1 MLPSGLSLG
10 TSRTVSALVKY
21 DFPLHLSTFFS
32 FPSSRQ
38 EKLLLLLL
46 FQHPAGGTESGGFV
60 LSASSLQNPP
70 CLGHPPGAA
79 PRLGRRCWE
88 GAGEGD
94 VSSPSSLCVL
104 SPSSASSWDL
114 QKFSSLHSLLG
125 HLGFGQLMA
134 LTRSLQ
140 QGQSCRSRRPRN
152 SCKDRKG
159 SPGPPQRGETGG
171 KGPLCLTYPS
181 PGSEQGSSFDFYEG
195 CRDQANKAC
204 GFSQRQRAEH
214 VPLPS
219 LPPFPPADSSPW
231 HAAVRSSTAS
241 RRE

>member
-1 MLPSGLSLG
+1 M
-10 TSRTVSALVKY
+10 
-21 DFPLHLSTFFS
+21 
-32 FPSSRQ
+32 
-38 EKLLLLLL
+38 
-46 FQHPAGGTESGGFV
+46 

-70 CLGHPPGAA
+70 CLGHPSGAA

-159 SPGPPQRGETGG
+159 SPGAPNGERQEAKAPSASLIPALAPSEEAHLTFMRAAETKQTKPAGLVSASGQSTCLFPLSLLSLPLTALPGTRLCAAPQPLGG
-171 KGPLCLTYPS
+171 NEPVDWG
-181 PGSEQGSSFDFYEG
+181 GRAFF
-195 CRDQANKAC
+195 R
-204 GFSQRQRAEH
+204 GFSFSSRPSRYPLSLREAEGRLEKKGEVLE
-214 VPLPS
+214 VP
-219 LPPFPPADSSPW
+219 
-231 HAAVRSSTAS
+231 
-241 RRE
+241 